1 MTSEDKNFASMY
13 ACIGRLA
20 GLAGTVR
27 YDLEDELRDE
37 ITQIMEQ
44 LQNAVA
50 ELDSSDVLTS
60 V

>member
-1 MTSEDKNFASMY
+1 MTSQENNFASIY

-27 YDLEDELRDE
+27 YDLEDELRNE
-37 ITQIMEQ
+37 LTQIMEQ
-44 LQNAVA
+44 LQNAVS
-50 ELDSSDVLTS
+50 ELDSPNALTR